1 MSDCQDGKSH
11 AIDYDVIIVGAGISG
26 IGFAYRLQQT
36 NPHLSYAIV
45 EARHEIGGT
54 WSLFKYPG
62 IRSDS
67 DLYTFSFPWKPWN
80 KGQAIAE
87 GPLIQEYLHEAVEE
101 QGIAPHVK
109 FQHKVNAMDWSS
121 DTNSWTFEITAN
133 ESTHL
138 QLRSRFVCLGSGY
151 YDYDTP
157 LKAVIPGID
166 QFQGPVIHPQFWPE
180 DFDYT
185 AKDVVIIGSG
195 ATAVTLLPSMTD
207 KAAHVTMLQR
217 SPSWII
223 PVKNR
228 SGGLEAFMQNWL
240 PSRLGAAL
248 VRFRRT
254 LLGFLFVNYCLWRP
268 ASARRLLLD
277 ATAKQLPE
285 GTDMAPDFVPAYDP
299 WAQRLCATPDA
310 DFYRALRSGR
320 ASVVTGRIAAVTERT
335 VRLVSGEELHPDVIV
350 TATGLRTTVGG
361 GARISVDGAPA
372 HIPDLYAWKGAMLE
386 GLPNLF
392 FSFGYVDA
400 SWTPGADATAQLACR
415 MIRQL
420 DREGKHALI
429 PTRTDRE
436 KRTMQDVP
444 FMRLSSTYVKSGLS
458 NLPKTG
464 DAKQWLP
471 RSYYFKDVLNAWW
484 GDIRSSIEWR

>member
-1 MSDCQDGKSH
+1 MPQGHSTV
-11 AIDYDVIIVGAGISG
+11 DYDVVIVGAGISG

-36 NPHLSYAIV
+36 NPNLSYVIL
-45 EARHEIGGT
+45 ESRHEIGGT

-67 DLYTFSFPWKPWN
+67 DLYTFSFPWKPWT
-80 KGQAIAE
+80 KGRAIAG

-101 QGIAPHVK
+101 QGIAPHIK
-109 FQHKVNAMDWSS
+109 FRHKVNAMSWSS
-121 DTNSWTFEITAN
+121 DTNTWTFDITA
-133 ESTHL
+133 EDTIQT

-151 YDYDTP
+151 YDYDEP

-166 QFQGPVIHPQFWPE
+166 QFQGTVIHPQFWPE

-185 AKDVVIIGSG
+185 DKNVVIIGSG

-223 PVKNR
+223 PVQNR
-228 SGGLEAFMQNWL
+228 SGALESFMQRWL
-240 PSRLGAAL
+240 PARLGAAL

-268 ASARRLLLD
+268 ASARKLLLG
-277 ATAKQLPE
+277 ATEKQLPP
-285 GTDMAPDFVPAYDP
+285 GTDMAPNFVPAYDP

-310 DFYRALRSGR
+310 DFYQALRAGT
-320 ASVVTGRIAAVTERT
+320 ASVVTGQIATVTEKAIK
-335 VRLVSGEELHPDVIV
+335 LVSGEELHPDVIV
-350 TATGLRTTVGG
+350 TATGLKTTVGG
-361 GARISVDGAPA
+361 KAHITVDGEAV
-372 HIPDLYAWKGAMLE
+372 HIPDRYSWKGAMLE

-392 FSFGYVDA
+392 YAFGYVDA
-400 SWTPGADATAQLACR
+400 SWTPGADATAQLAGR

-420 DREGKHALI
+420 DREGKQALI
-429 PTRTDRE
+429 PCRTE
-436 KRTMQDVP
+436 KEQRTMQDVP
-444 FMRLSSTYVKSGLS
+444 FMRLTSTYVKTGLS
-458 NLPKTG
+458 NLPKAG

-471 RSYYFKDVLNAWW
+471 RSYYFKDVMNAWW
-484 GDIRSSIEWR
+484 GDIRSSIEWK

>member
-1 MSDCQDGKSH
+1 MPNGHDGR
-11 AIDYDVIIVGAGISG
+11 AIDYDVVIVGAGISG
-26 IGFAYRLQQT
+26 ISFAYRLQQT
-36 NPHLSYAIV
+36 NPNLSYAII
-45 EARHEIGGT
+45 ESRHEIGGT

-67 DLYTFSFPWKPWN
+67 DLYTFSFPWKPWT

-87 GPLIQEYLHEAVEE
+87 GALIQEYLDEAVQE
-101 QGIAPHVK
+101 QGIAPHIK
-109 FQHKVNAMDWSS
+109 FNHKVHAMDWSS
-121 DTNSWTFEITAN
+121 DTNTWTFDMTGADKKKK
-133 ESTHL
+133 

-151 YDYDTP
+151 YDYDEP

-166 QFQGPVIHPQFWPE
+166 QFQGSVIHPQFWPQ

-185 AKDVVIIGSG
+185 DKNVVIIGSG

-228 SGGLEAFMQNWL
+228 SGGLEALMQRWL
-240 PSRLGAAL
+240 PTQLGSAL

-254 LLGFLFVNYCLWRP
+254 LLGFLFVRYCLWRP
-268 ASARRLLLD
+268 ASARKLLLG
-277 ATAKQLPE
+277 ATEKQLPA

-299 WAQRLCATPDA
+299 WSQRLCATPDA
-310 DFYRALRSGR
+310 DFYQALRAGR
-320 ASVVTGRIAAVTERT
+320 ASVVTGRIARVTESSIE
-335 VRLVSGEELHPDVIV
+335 LESGAELHPDVIV
-350 TATGLRTTVGG
+350 TATGLKTTVGG
-361 GARISVDGAPA
+361 NARIAVDGAPA

-392 FSFGYVDA
+392 FAFGYVDA
-400 SWTPGADATAQLACR
+400 SWTPGADATAQLAGR
-415 MIRQL
+415 MMRQL
-420 DREGKHALI
+420 DREGKQALI
-429 PTRTDRE
+429 PTRTAEE
-436 KRTMQDVP
+436 KATMQDVP
-444 FMRLSSTYVKSGLS
+444 FMRLTSTYVKSGLG
-458 NLPKTG
+458 NLPKAG

-471 RSYYFKDVLNAWW
+471 RSYYFKDVMNAWW